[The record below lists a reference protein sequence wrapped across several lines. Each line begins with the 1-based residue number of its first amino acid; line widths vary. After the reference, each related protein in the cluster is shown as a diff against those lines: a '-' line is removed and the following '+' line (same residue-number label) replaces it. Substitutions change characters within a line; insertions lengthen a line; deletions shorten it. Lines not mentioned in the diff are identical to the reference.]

1 MSRSIKKIFFPKTRL
16 TELAARSGGVT
27 RETALD
33 GALKNLNDSRAD
45 ADITIEKSICALEA
59 IVADSRGGLLTEADM
74 RDVLRYSDQIVTL
87 AGTFGY
93 DSLDSAVK
101 NLCDVTDG
109 LLSAKLFH
117 AAPIAVHIRAMRM
130 FCPGAPPMAAG
141 PTEKILSEL
150 GKILTHYNFSRLDI
164 PQEEDIAENAS

>member
-16 TELAARSGGVT
+16 VELAARSGGVT

-33 GALKNLNDSRAD
+33 GANKLLDNARPG
-45 ADITIEKSICALEA
+45 ADITIENAIRTLEEIVSRAKGGALGE
-59 IVADSRGGLLTEADM
+59 EDM
-74 RDVLRYSDQIVTL
+74 HDVLRHADQIVTL

-93 DSLDSAVK
+93 ESLDSAVK

-109 LLSAKLFH
+109 LITAKLYH

-130 FCPGAPPMAAG
+130 FCPGATPIPPE
-141 PTEKILSEL
+141 PTYKILSEL
-150 GKILTHYNFSRLDI
+150 GKILTHYNFTRQDVPHDDGLT
-164 PQEEDIAENAS
+164 EIAS